1 MLFSVAKKQVEF
13 FSEGVE
19 GTLMQTLTNQ
29 SESCCKVHGVYW
41 AAKLYQVGQPMCLL
55 PGAPLKILGRENL
68 CLLVQPL

>member
-19 GTLMQTLTNQ
+19 GTLTQTLTNQ
-29 SESCCKVHGVYW
+29 SESRCKVHGVYW
-41 AAKLYQVGQPMCLL
+41 SAKLYQVGRPMCLL
-55 PGAPLKILGRENL
+55 PGTPLKILGRENL